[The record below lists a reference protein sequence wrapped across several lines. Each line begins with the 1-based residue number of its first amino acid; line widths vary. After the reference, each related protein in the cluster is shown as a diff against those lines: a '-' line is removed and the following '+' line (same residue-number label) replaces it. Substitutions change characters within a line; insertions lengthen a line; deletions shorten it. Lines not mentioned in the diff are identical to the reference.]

1 MKVLQT
7 LGTQGGQHG
16 IFQYMRTDEGV
27 YIDIAIGTA
36 KCTPEDHITLTNK
49 EWQSIL
55 ASLKTQGILN
65 LTGGDSGTGATLHE
79 IIMHEVQNPKNFSA
93 WTSSYLAAVC
103 AILQHEG
110 SIDYYAGPA
119 GRGVGVSLHFKGTF

>member
-110 SIDYYAGPA
+110 
-119 GRGVGVSLHFKGTF
+119 VSTITLGQLEEG